1 MSVTASNQLMMIAL
15 WTLALGVSLLAIQGN
30 VLCMIQRIRFDNL
43 CLALMV
49 VLLLPAAFVGAIFQL
64 ELLLMM
70 VLIGGLVG
78 FGAFMLTSL
87 ES

>member
-1 MSVTASNQLMMIAL
+1 MSVAASNQLVVMAL
-15 WTLALGVSLLAIQGN
+15 WALALGVSLLAIQGN
-30 VLCMIQRIRFDNL
+30 ALRMIQRIRFGNL

-49 VLLLPAAFVGAIFQL
+49 VLLLPAAFIGAIFQL

-78 FGAFMLTSL
+78 FGVFMLTSL